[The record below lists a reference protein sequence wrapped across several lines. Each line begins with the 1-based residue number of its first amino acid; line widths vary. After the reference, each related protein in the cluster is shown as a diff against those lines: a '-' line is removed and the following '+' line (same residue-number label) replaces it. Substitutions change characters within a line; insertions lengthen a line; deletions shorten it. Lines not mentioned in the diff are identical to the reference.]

1 MLQLTTDKQKMIIM
15 SDNILVTTI
24 KYIAIEIIWDIIYFP
39 IWWYSKGLVKVSTFC
54 LKSASFHIHRRLAL
68 GIWLRNM
75 FKPMYGDYT
84 REGRIICF
92 FMRAVVLVY
101 KLIATLLWLICLF
114 VLFIIWIVLPMLI
127 IYYILY
133 QVFSVPFFFIK

>member
-1 MLQLTTDKQKMIIM
+1 MLQLRKDKHKKIIM
-15 SDNILVTTI
+15 SDNILVATI

-39 IWWYSKGLVKVSTFC
+39 VWWYSKGLVKAAIFC
-54 LKSASFHIHRRLAL
+54 LQSARFHIHRRLAL

-84 REGRIICF
+84 REGRIISI
-92 FMRAVVLVY
+92 FMRMVVLVY
-101 KLIATLLWLICLF
+101 KLIATILWLVCLF
-114 VLFIIWIVLPMLI
+114 ILFIAWIVLPILI

-133 QVFSVPFFFIK
+133 QVFGVPIFFIE